1 MSDVLCIYYSRTGK
15 TKQAMEEIGEALGAE
30 VVRIKDAVP
39 RRGWLGWLRCGMD
52 AMRSDTAPVEEI
64 STKLHLENYRLV
76 IIGTPVWAGRCSAVI
91 RSFLKEHG
99 GKLRRTAYVVT
110 RGSEGRFEEIYR
122 QMDLY
127 TAQPHKLAASLRVN
141 SVGYHFWRDDFVRH
155 VQDYLAWKA

>member
-64 STKLHLENYRLV
+64 STKLQLLL
-76 IIGTPVWAGRCSAVI
+76 GT
-91 RSFLKEHG
+91 FKEI
-99 GKLRRTAYVVT
+99 LLILM
-110 RGSEGRFEEIYR
+110 S
-122 QMDLY
+122 
-127 TAQPHKLAASLRVN
+127 
-141 SVGYHFWRDDFVRH
+141 
-155 VQDYLAWKA
+155 